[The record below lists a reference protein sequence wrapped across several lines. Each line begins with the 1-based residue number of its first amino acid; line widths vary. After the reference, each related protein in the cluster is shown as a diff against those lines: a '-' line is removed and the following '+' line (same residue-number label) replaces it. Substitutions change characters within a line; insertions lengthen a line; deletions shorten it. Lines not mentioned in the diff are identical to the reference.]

1 MKRKRKSSNA
11 RGSTKRQRTAGDQ
24 QPPITPL
31 LEQYY
36 DGVHSL
42 RTYLVSRLP
51 KTAKK
56 RRRRL
61 IRYGLQPAQDESI
74 LVERSVVELLDSIL
88 VGTGKNIPLQD
99 LDQLDADLSAWT
111 QQVSETD
118 ISVSPST
125 GRLRQSEVGL
135 TRCRFFLLNATP
147 SCHRIANQADQ
158 SQIVDFVISSLFRRH
173 TGSYRPSHVL
183 CDGFQRSAGTGG
195 EARAVPGLPGIFAK
209 GENPHVQELRNP
221 PWSSLP
227 DLLGRGAER
236 VLSEMLMNC
245 GLYRPIHDSSNVRQ
259 ICGIPLDDLKTV
271 QKQAEPQEANLP
283 VQDSASFAALPK
295 KRQLSDIRFLRHR
308 MLYAK
313 PSLKS
318 NGKVRFGMTHAHVM
332 RRYRNLTD
340 PAETIHV
347 MKYVF
352 PRQFDL
358 HNVFTSSTDVR
369 NTSHQLMDYTV
380 REQEIARV
388 RTKRKYRSGKPALLG
403 DKVPR
408 RLRGKC
414 FRLVERLRKRESRC
428 SYRTLLDH
436 HCPRSQHGTSDQ
448 DSTFDK
454 AAPLGNVSAFC
465 RAAIRHVFPLEFFG
479 DHEGE
484 TGNFA
489 VVTRCVDNFVRL
501 RRYETTSLHDVM
513 QGITLSDIQW
523 PASAKADQKSNM
535 SRSDFE
541 TRKDI
546 MSELLYY
553 VFDSYLIPLIRSH
566 FYVTESSAH
575 RNQLFYFRHDL
586 WQSLSEPAL
595 NSLKLE
601 MFEECSAVELG
612 NAMAQRALGV
622 SKVRLLPKEVG
633 MRPIINLRRRV
644 QRHKNGP
651 HALGKSINSILT
663 PAFSILNYE
672 KTSRPGMVGSALFS
686 VDDMF
691 TRLQSFRTS
700 LSSRGPITSPLY
712 FAKVDVRSCFDTIPQ
727 KRLLILA
734 KHILS
739 ANEYHLTRYSRAKL
753 LGGHNKETPGFGAK
767 PSWKYLTKATT
778 EGSDFDLDA
787 EIRSESIAGRTRTA
801 YVGGVVQR
809 SEYRRTILDLLH
821 EHIQSNIVKL
831 GKRLYRQKEGIPQGS
846 ILSSLLCSY
855 FYTELEKSALGFVN
869 NESSLLMRLI
879 DDFLII
885 TTDRHVA
892 ETFMRTMHAGLP
904 EFGVQVKADK
914 SRANFDISIDGSAID
929 RLPAE
934 TDFPYCGNAINTT
947 TLDLSKDMQRRKTT
961 NIQDSIT
968 VEFSK
973 LPGQTFYRKTL
984 NALKLYMRTMYLSTS
999 YNSVTTVLTNLYC
1012 AFDEVAK
1019 KSYSYIKSLP
1029 SSKQPASKLMI
1040 SKS

>member
-1 MKRKRKSSNA
+1 MKRKRKENG
-11 RGSTKRQRTAGDQ
+11 RGSSKRQRTDVK
-24 QPPITPL
+24 QPPPVTPL

-61 IRYGLQPAQDESI
+61 LRYGLRPTQDESI
-74 LVERSVVELLDSIL
+74 LVEQGVVELLDSIL
-88 VGTGKNIPLQD
+88 VGTAKSIPLQE
-99 LDQLDADLSAWT
+99 LNQLDADLSAYT
-111 QQVSETD
+111 QQVSEAD
-118 ISVSPST
+118 ISVSPSA

-135 TRCRFFLLNATP
+135 MCCCHSLP
-147 SCHRIANQADQ
+147 STTFPCHDDVNRTDQ
-158 SQIVDFVISSLFRRH
+158 SQIVDFVILSLFRRH
-173 TGSYRPSHVL
+173 TGSYRPPHLL

-195 EARAVPGLPGIFAK
+195 EARAVPSLPGVCAK
-209 GENPHVQELRNP
+209 GENPLVEEFRNQ

-236 VLSEMLMNC
+236 ILSEMLLNC
-245 GLYRPIHDSSNVRQ
+245 GLYRPVHDSSNVRQ
-259 ICGIPLDDLKTV
+259 ICGVPLGDLKTGKKEAV
-271 QKQAEPQEANLP
+271 PQEAELP
-283 VQDSASFAALPK
+283 FEDSVCSAAPPK
-295 KRQLSDIRFLRHR
+295 KRQPSDIRFLRHR

-313 PSLKS
+313 PSLKP
-318 NGKVRFGMTHAHVM
+318 NGEARFGMTHAHVM
-332 RRYRNLTD
+332 RRYRRLAD

-347 MKYVF
+347 MKYIF
-352 PRQFDL
+352 PRHFDL
-358 HNVFTSSTDVR
+358 HNAFTSSRDLR

-380 REQEIARV
+380 REHEIARV
-388 RTKRKYRSGKPALLG
+388 RTKRKYRPGKPPLLG

-408 RLRGKC
+408 RLRGTC
-414 FRLVERLRKRESRC
+414 FHLVERLRKRESKC
-428 SYRTLLDH
+428 SYRMLLEH

-448 DSTFDK
+448 DSTFGQ

-465 RAAIRHVFPLEFFG
+465 RAAIRRVFPPEIFG
-479 DHEGE
+479 DHAGK
-484 TGNFA
+484 TGNSA
-489 VVTRCVDNFVRL
+489 AIMRCVDSFVRL
-501 RRYETTSLHDVM
+501 RRYETISLHEVM
-513 QGITLSDIQW
+513 QDISLSDIQCLS
-523 PASAKADQKSNM
+523 PPKADPKSNM

-541 TRKDI
+541 TRKNI
-546 MSELLYY
+546 LSELLYY

-566 FYVTESSAH
+566 FYVTESNAH
-575 RNQLFYFRHDL
+575 RNQLFYFRHDV
-586 WQSLSEPAL
+586 WKSLSEPAL
-595 NSLKLE
+595 DALKLG
-601 MFEECSAVELG
+601 MFEECSTSELG
-612 NAMAQRALGV
+612 NAMARRALGA

-644 QRHKNGP
+644 QRDKNGP
-651 HALGKSINSILT
+651 QALGKSINSILT
-663 PAFSILNYE
+663 PAFSILNFE
-672 KTSRPGMVGSALFS
+672 KASRPSMLGSALFS
-686 VDDMF
+686 VDDIF
-691 TRLQSFRTS
+691 LRLQIFRTS
-700 LSSRGPITSPLY
+700 LSSRGLLTAPFY

-727 KRLLILA
+727 KRLLSLA
-734 KHILS
+734 KNILS
-739 ANEYHLTRYSRAKL
+739 ANEYYLTRYSRAKL
-753 LGGHNKETPGFGAK
+753 LGGHNKETRGFGAK
-767 PSWKYLTKATT
+767 PSWRYLTKATT
-778 EGSDFDLDA
+778 ESNGFDLDA
-787 EIRSESIAGRTRTA
+787 EIYSESAAGRTRTA

-809 SEYRRTILDLLH
+809 SEYRQTILDLLH
-821 EHIQSNIVKL
+821 EHIRSNVVKL
-831 GKRLYRQKEGIPQGS
+831 GNRFYRQKEGIPQGS

-855 FYTELEKSALGFVN
+855 FYTELENSALGFVN

-984 NALKLYMRTMYLSTS
+984 NALKLHMRTMHLSTN
-999 YNSVTTVLTNLYC
+999 YNSVATVLTNLYC
-1012 AFDEVAK
+1012 AFDEVAQ
-1019 KSYSYIKSLP
+1019 KSYSYLKSLP

>member
-1 MKRKRKSSNA
+1 
-11 RGSTKRQRTAGDQ
+11 
-24 QPPITPL
+24 
-31 LEQYY
+31 
-36 DGVHSL
+36 
-42 RTYLVSRLP
+42 
-51 KTAKK
+51 
-56 RRRRL
+56 
-61 IRYGLQPAQDESI
+61 
-74 LVERSVVELLDSIL
+74 
-88 VGTGKNIPLQD
+88 
-99 LDQLDADLSAWT
+99 
-111 QQVSETD
+111 
-118 ISVSPST
+118 
-125 GRLRQSEVGL
+125 
-135 TRCRFFLLNATP
+135 
-147 SCHRIANQADQ
+147 
-158 SQIVDFVISSLFRRH
+158 
-173 TGSYRPSHVL
+173 
-183 CDGFQRSAGTGG
+183 
-195 EARAVPGLPGIFAK
+195 
-209 GENPHVQELRNP
+209 
-221 PWSSLP
+221 
-227 DLLGRGAER
+227 
-236 VLSEMLMNC
+236 
-245 GLYRPIHDSSNVRQ
+245 
-259 ICGIPLDDLKTV
+259 
-271 QKQAEPQEANLP
+271 
-283 VQDSASFAALPK
+283 
-295 KRQLSDIRFLRHR
+295 
-308 MLYAK
+308 
-313 PSLKS
+313 
-318 NGKVRFGMTHAHVM
+318 
-332 RRYRNLTD
+332 
-340 PAETIHV
+340 
-347 MKYVF
+347 
-352 PRQFDL
+352 
-358 HNVFTSSTDVR
+358 
-369 NTSHQLMDYTV
+369 
-380 REQEIARV
+380 
-388 RTKRKYRSGKPALLG
+388 
-403 DKVPR
+403 
-408 RLRGKC
+408 
-414 FRLVERLRKRESRC
+414 
-428 SYRTLLDH
+428 
-436 HCPRSQHGTSDQ
+436 
-448 DSTFDK
+448 
-454 AAPLGNVSAFC
+454 
-465 RAAIRHVFPLEFFG
+465 
-479 DHEGE
+479 
-484 TGNFA
+484 
-489 VVTRCVDNFVRL
+489 
-501 RRYETTSLHDVM
+501 M
-513 QGITLSDIQW
+513 QGVTLSDIQW
-523 PASAKADQKSNM
+523 LASTKADQESKM

-541 TRKDI
+541 TRQRI
-546 MSELLYY
+546 LSELLYY

-575 RNQLFYFRHDL
+575 RNQLFYFRHDV
-586 WQSLSEPAL
+586 WKSLSEPAL

-651 HALGKSINSILT
+651 QALGKSINSILT

-691 TRLQSFRTS
+691 MRLQSFRTS
-700 LSSRGPITSPLY
+700 LSARAPITSPLY

-778 EGSDFDLDA
+778 EGNDFDLDA
-787 EIRSESIAGRTRTA
+787 EIHLESIAGRTRTA

-831 GKRLYRQKEGIPQGS
+831 GNRFYRQKEGIPQGS

-961 NIQDSIT
+961 NMQDSIT

-984 NALKLYMRTMYLSTS
+984 NALKLYLRTMYLSTS

>member
-1 MKRKRKSSNA
+1 
-11 RGSTKRQRTAGDQ
+11 
-24 QPPITPL
+24 
-31 LEQYY
+31 
-36 DGVHSL
+36 
-42 RTYLVSRLP
+42 
-51 KTAKK
+51 
-56 RRRRL
+56 
-61 IRYGLQPAQDESI
+61 
-74 LVERSVVELLDSIL
+74 
-88 VGTGKNIPLQD
+88 
-99 LDQLDADLSAWT
+99 
-111 QQVSETD
+111 
-118 ISVSPST
+118 
-125 GRLRQSEVGL
+125 
-135 TRCRFFLLNATP
+135 
-147 SCHRIANQADQ
+147 
-158 SQIVDFVISSLFRRH
+158 
-173 TGSYRPSHVL
+173 
-183 CDGFQRSAGTGG
+183 
-195 EARAVPGLPGIFAK
+195 
-209 GENPHVQELRNP
+209 VQELRNQ

-227 DLLGRGAER
+227 ELLGRGAER
-236 VLSEMLMNC
+236 ILSEMLMNC
-245 GLYRPIHDSSNVRQ
+245 GLYRPVHDSSNVRQ
-259 ICGIPLDDLKTV
+259 ICGLPLGDLKTG
-271 QKQAEPQEANLP
+271 KKEAGPQEVNLP
-283 VQDSASFAALPK
+283 AQDSVSFAALPK
-295 KRQLSDIRFLRHR
+295 KRQPSDVRFLRHR

-318 NGKVRFGMTHAHVM
+318 NGEVRFGMTHAHVM

-347 MKYVF
+347 MKYIL

-358 HNVFTSSTDVR
+358 HNAFTSSTDVR

-380 REQEIARV
+380 REHEIARV
-388 RTKRKYRSGKPALLG
+388 RTKRKYRPGKPPLLR
-403 DKVPR
+403 DNVPR

-414 FRLVERLRKRESRC
+414 FHLVERLRKRESRC
-428 SYRTLLDH
+428 SYRMLLDY
-436 HCPRSQHGTSDQ
+436 HCPRSQHGSSDQ
-448 DSTFDK
+448 DSTFGQ
-454 AAPLGNVSAFC
+454 AAPLGHVSAFC
-465 RAAIRHVFPLEFFG
+465 RAAIRNIFPPEIFG

-484 TGNFA
+484 TRNFA
-489 VVTRCVDNFVRL
+489 AIMRCVDSFVCL
-501 RRYETTSLHDVM
+501 RRYETKSLHEVM

-523 PASAKADQKSNM
+523 LAPPKADQKSKM
-535 SRSDFE
+535 AKSDFE
-541 TRKDI
+541 TRKNI
-546 MSELLYY
+546 LSELLYY

-566 FYVTESSAH
+566 FYVTESNAH
-575 RNQLFYFRHDL
+575 RNQLLYFRQDV
-586 WQSLSEPAL
+586 WKSLSEPAL

-601 MFEECSAVELG
+601 MFEECSAAELG
-612 NAMAQRALGV
+612 NAMAQHALGV
-622 SKVRLLPKEVG
+622 SKVRLLPKELG

-644 QRHKNGP
+644 QRHKSGSQ
-651 HALGKSINSILT
+651 ALGKSINSILT

-672 KTSRPGMVGSALFS
+672 KAARPDMLGSALFS

-691 TRLQSFRTS
+691 VRLQSFRTS
-700 LSSRGPITSPLY
+700 LSSQGPLKSPLY

-727 KRLLILA
+727 KRLLSLA
-734 KHILS
+734 KSILS
-739 ANEYHLTRYSRAKL
+739 ANEYQLTRYSRAKL
-753 LGGHNKETPGFGAK
+753 IGGHDKETPGFGAK
-767 PSWKYLTKATT
+767 PSWKYLTRATT
-778 EGSDFDLDA
+778 ESSGFDLDA
-787 EIRSESIAGRTRTA
+787 EIHSEGVAGRTRTA

-809 SEYRRTILDLLH
+809 PEYRQSILDLLN
-821 EHIQSNIVKL
+821 EHVQSNIVKL
-831 GKRLYRQKEGIPQGS
+831 GNRFYRQKEGIPQGS

-855 FYTELEKSALGFVN
+855 FYTELEKSALGFVD

-914 SRANFDISIDGSAID
+914 SRANFDINIDGSAIN

-984 NALKLYMRTMYLSTS
+984 NALKLHMRTMHLSTS
-999 YNSVTTVLTNLYC
+999 YNSVATVLTNLYC
-1012 AFDEVAK
+1012 AFDEVAH

>member
-1 MKRKRKSSNA
+1 
-11 RGSTKRQRTAGDQ
+11 
-24 QPPITPL
+24 
-31 LEQYY
+31 
-36 DGVHSL
+36 
-42 RTYLVSRLP
+42 
-51 KTAKK
+51 
-56 RRRRL
+56 
-61 IRYGLQPAQDESI
+61 
-74 LVERSVVELLDSIL
+74 
-88 VGTGKNIPLQD
+88 
-99 LDQLDADLSAWT
+99 
-111 QQVSETD
+111 
-118 ISVSPST
+118 
-125 GRLRQSEVGL
+125 
-135 TRCRFFLLNATP
+135 
-147 SCHRIANQADQ
+147 
-158 SQIVDFVISSLFRRH
+158 VISSLFRRH

-183 CDGFQRSAGTGG
+183 CDGFQRPPGTGG
-195 EARAVPGLPGIFAK
+195 EARAVPGIPGIFAK
-209 GENPHVQELRNP
+209 GENPHVQELRSR
-221 PWSSLP
+221 PWSALP
-227 DLLGRGAER
+227 ELLGRGAER
-236 VLSEMLMNC
+236 ILSEMLMNC
-245 GLYRPIHDSSNVRQ
+245 GLYRPVHDSSNVRQ
-259 ICGIPLDDLKTV
+259 ICGIPLCDLKTGK
-271 QKQAEPQEANLP
+271 KQAEPQEANLI
-283 VQDSASFAALPK
+283 VQNHAALPK

-318 NGKVRFGMTHAHVM
+318 NGEVRFGMTHAHVV

-347 MKYVF
+347 MKYMF

-358 HNVFTSSTDVR
+358 HNAFTSSTDVR

-388 RTKRKYRSGKPALLG
+388 RTKRKYRPGKPALLG

-414 FRLVERLRKRESRC
+414 FQLVARLRKRESRC
-428 SYRTLLDH
+428 SYRMLLDH

-448 DSTFDK
+448 DSTFGQ
-454 AAPLGNVSAFC
+454 ATPLGNVSAFC
-465 RAAIRHVFPLEFFG
+465 RAAIRHVFPLELFG
-479 DHEGE
+479 DHGGE
-484 TGNFA
+484 TSNSA
-489 VVTRCVDNFVRL
+489 AIMRCVDDFVRL
-501 RRYETTSLHDVM
+501 RRYETTSLHDVV

-523 PASAKADQKSNM
+523 LASPKADQKSKM
-535 SRSDFE
+535 SKSDFD

-546 MSELLYY
+546 LSELLYY

-575 RNQLFYFRHDL
+575 RNQLFYFRHDV
-586 WQSLSEPAL
+586 WKSLSEPAL
-595 NSLKLE
+595 DSLKLE
-601 MFEECSAVELG
+601 MFEECSAMELG

-644 QRHKNGP
+644 QRNKNGP
-651 HALGKSINSILT
+651 QALGKSINSILT

-672 KTSRPGMVGSALFS
+672 KTNQPGMLGSALFS
-686 VDDMF
+686 VDDIF

-727 KRLLILA
+727 KRLLSLA
-734 KHILS
+734 RNILS

-778 EGSDFDLDA
+778 KGSRFDLDA
-787 EIRSESIAGRTRTA
+787 EIHSESVAGRTRTA

-831 GKRLYRQKEGIPQGS
+831 GNRFYRQKEGIPQGS

-855 FYTELEKSALGFVN
+855 FYAELEKSAFSFVN
-869 NESSLLMRLI
+869 HESSLLMRLI

-892 ETFMRTMHAGLP
+892 ESFMRTMHAGLP

-947 TLDLSKDMQRRKTT
+947 TLDLSKDMQRRKTI

-984 NALKLYMRTMYLSTS
+984 NALKLHMRTMYLSTS
-999 YNSVTTVLTNLYC
+999 YNSVATVITNLYC
-1012 AFDEVAK
+1012 AFDEVAN
-1019 KSYSYIKSLP
+1019 KSYSYIRSLP
-1029 SSKQPASKLMI
+1029 SSRQPASKLMI